1 MDGGFTGSWHAC
13 LTEISGIRNW
23 VRNWVDD
30 SNGEYS
36 MEKVTVKIRKD

>member
-1 MDGGFTGSWHAC
+1 MDGGFIGSWHGC
-13 LTEISGIRNW
+13 LTDTSGIRNR